1 MIKTIKSLAAGLIVL
16 ASAGCGVGVDELATG
31 PDPQKAAAIAD
42 TLANPD
48 SPELIRS
55 KNSAK
60 RFLDQSTYGPTLDDI
75 DRVVSI
81 GVEAWVDEQLQ
92 LPPTLMLPAMQA
104 MREHRWNEYVNLWW
118 RNAITAEDQ
127 LRQRVAFALSEIL
140 VISARDGLS
149 EEQLGLSNYYDI
161 LVRNA
166 FGNYRDLLQEVTLSP
181 IMGSYLSMRGNH
193 KPDPEQNIRP
203 DENYA
208 RELLQLFSIGLVELN
223 TDGSVVTD
231 SSGTPIP
238 TYDQDT
244 VEAFAHVFTGWNF
257 NNADH
262 FLWPSQSDYLSPMVA
277 YPRYHATRPK
287 TLLRGT
293 VLPKGQTPEQDLN
306 QALNNIFSHPN
317 VGPFISRQL
326 IQKLV
331 TSNPSPQYI
340 EDVATVFN
348 ANEEGVRGDL
358 GSVVRA
364 ILLHD
369 EARNGHTYNPT
380 TFGKLKEPVLRV
392 TALWRAF
399 KPNNI
404 PAGFNYSWVGTELG
418 QSPLNSPSVF
428 NFFTPFFSQPGEIR
442 NRGMVSPEF
451 EILDET
457 SIITLTNRMLAN
469 SIWSHNYQYESDAN
483 RIALN
488 IDLEVAL
495 EEQDRGRLLE
505 HLNMLLLGGRMTNE
519 MKQTL
524 NALMDGYDHESAGPQ
539 RVIESIFIIV
549 SSPQAAIQI

>member
-1 MIKTIKSLAAGLIVL
+1 MIIRIKTVAACLLVLI
-16 ASAGCGVGVDELATG
+16 SAGCGVGVDELTTG
-31 PDPQKAAAIAD
+31 PDPQKAAAVAAIVASPD
-42 TLANPD
+42 TPAQVAA
-48 SPELIRS
+48 
-55 KNSAK
+55 KNNAK
-60 RFLDQSTYGPTLDDI
+60 RFLDQATYGPTLEDI
-75 DRVVSI
+75 DKVVNT

-92 LPPTLMLPAMQA
+92 MPPTLMLPAM
-104 MREHRWNEYVNLWW
+104 RSIKNHRWNEYVNLWW
-118 RNAITAEDQ
+118 RNSITADDQ
-127 LRQRVAFALSEIL
+127 LRQRVAFALSEIF

-166 FGNYRDLLQEVTLSP
+166 FGNYRALLQEVTLNP
-181 IMGSYLSMRGNH
+181 IMGAYLSMKGNH

-208 RELLQLFSIGLVELN
+208 RELLQLFSIGLVQLN
-223 TDGSVVTD
+223 TDGSVITD
-231 SSGTPIP
+231 ASGTPVP
-238 TYDQDT
+238 TYDQDI

-257 NNADH
+257 SNADH
-262 FLWPSQSDYLSPMVA
+262 FLWPSTTDYLNPMVA

-287 TLLRGT
+287 TLLNGT
-293 VLPKGQTPEQDLN
+293 VLPKGQTPEQDLD
-306 QALNNIFSHPN
+306 QALDNIFAHPN

-348 ANEEGVRGDL
+348 SNADGIRGDL
-358 GSVVRA
+358 GSVIRA

-399 KPNNI
+399 KPGSI
-404 PAGFNYSWVGTELG
+404 PASFNYSWVGTELG

-428 NFFTPFFSQPGEIR
+428 NFFTPFFSQPGEIQD
-442 NRGMVSPEF
+442 RGLVSPEF

-469 SIWSHNYQYESDAN
+469 SIWSHNYQYESDEH

-495 EEQDRGRLLE
+495 EEQNRERLLS
-505 HLNMLLLGGRMTNE
+505 HLDTLLLGGRMTDE
-519 MKQTL
+519 MKQEIRTL
-524 NALMDGYDHESAGPQ
+524 MNGYDHESAGPQ
-539 RVIESIFIIV
+539 RVIESIFLIV
-549 SSPQAAIQI
+549 SSPAAAIQI